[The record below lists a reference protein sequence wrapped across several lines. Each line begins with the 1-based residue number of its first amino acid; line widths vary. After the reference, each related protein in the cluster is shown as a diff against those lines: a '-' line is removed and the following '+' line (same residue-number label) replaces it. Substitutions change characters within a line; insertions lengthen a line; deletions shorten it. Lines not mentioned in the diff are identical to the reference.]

1 MSRDQQERER
11 QKALCYVKSNSSGWI
26 STPAAAA
33 GLRRPRQSTVAG
45 TPCSTCVHGQW
56 SAAASSRYGPFA
68 IRAFCSAGQN
78 AASVSGA
85 PGVWPASC
93 CSRPHRAKADFSRL
107 GYVSRVR
114 RQPPPGINIVVLS
127 HQICPSA
134 RRPNHSPAAPLYHPF
149 YSFRLS
155 IIAQKL

>member
-11 QKALCYVKSNSSGWI
+11 QKALLLRQI
-26 STPAAAA
+26 QQQRLDPTPAAAA

-68 IRAFCSAGQN
+68 IRAF
-78 AASVSGA
+78 A
-85 PGVWPASC
+85 PLDKTQPRYLEHGVWPASC

-155 IIAQKL
+155 IITQKL